1 MRIVEFSKK
10 QPEVHINHVNGD
22 RWFYIALHEA
32 EVNQHVENSDVNMTL
47 YQYDYNDFMDNSI
60 DQDDVQNNPEKY
72 LNYVTKIEVSDAYAS
87 EDNDRITA
95 LEENQQV
102 IIEALA
108 EIIGG

>member
-1 MRIVEFSKK
+1 MRVVEFSEK
-10 QPEVHINHVNGD
+10 QPEVRINHVNGD
-22 RWFYIALHEA
+22 RWFYIALHKA
-32 EVNQHVENSDVNMTL
+32 EVNRNVENSDVNMTL

-60 DQDDVQNNPEKY
+60 DQNDVQNNPEKY
-72 LNYVTKIEVSDAYAS
+72 LNYVTKIEVGNVYTS
-87 EDNDRITA
+87 EDIDRITA

>member
-1 MRIVEFSKK
+1 MHVVEFSEK
-10 QPEVHINHVNGD
+10 QPEVRVNHVNGD
-22 RWFYIALHEA
+22 RWFYIALHET
-32 EVNQHVENSDVNMTL
+32 EVNRHVENSDTNMTM

-72 LNYVTKIEVSDAYAS
+72 LNYVTKIEVSNVYTS
-87 EDNDRITA
+87 EDNDRIAA

-102 IIEALA
+102 IIAALA